1 MYKGLTNTAKHVVNL
16 LAQSEASKCK
26 SDEIHPEH
34 IILAILQEGS
44 GTACRILR
52 ALNIDIDAMHDA
64 ITKKATVKRGD
75 APTGNPNYSTRGK
88 KILEDAIEE
97 SNITGGVYV
106 GTEHLLLTCAHEL
119 DSITAKYLL
128 KCNVSMS
135 ILRDMIRKTVLEE
148 GEKKSVVMSGGGKRH
163 KMKRVPKNEPAYAA
177 PYSKKRTPALDQFS
191 TELTKEAQGNKINSF
206 IGREYE
212 LARILQILMRRNKNN
227 PILIGEPGVGK
238 TAIIEGLAHMIIS
251 RKAPFSLSNKKI
263 LSIDLPAVVAGTKY
277 RGEFEERLKRLMK
290 EARVD
295 KNIILFIDE
304 IHTLVG
310 AGSAEGSL
318 DAANIFKPALSRGE
332 IQCIG
337 ATTIAEYKK
346 YIEKDSA
353 LERRFQSVLVEEP
366 TIKETVGILHGVKK
380 HYEQHHG
387 VKYSDEAIQA
397 AVNYSKRYINERF
410 LPDKAIDVIDEVGA
424 RYQIVHVDPP
434 TAITEL
440 QEEITNLNSEKT
452 GYVNAQNYERAAL
465 LRDSIHKLEIALTTE
480 KEKWQSNLHDEKHC
494 IHAQDV
500 MEVISDISRIPIS
513 DMAEGEMEKLV
524 NMREMLGKEVV
535 GQSEAIDIVVATI
548 QKSKVGLHSP
558 HKPIGSFLFLGPTGV
573 GKTLLAKELARFI
586 FGSHASLIRID
597 MSDYMEKH
605 TISRLVGAPPGYV
618 GFQEGGELT
627 EKVRRKPYSI
637 ILFDEVEKAHRDFF
651 NILLQVLEEGE
662 LQDSLGHTVSFR
674 NTIIIM
680 TSNIGTHAHPRNG
693 TVGFMEKG
701 SDIEYEELQKETLSE
716 VKKHFRPEFINRVDS
731 SVVFKP
737 LDRGVLAIIFDLLF
751 KETSQRVDKKDIT
764 LHIRKSVKDFIID
777 SVQRDNLGARP
788 LRRSISLYIEEP
800 LSLGIINGSYQAG
813 DTVHIQKKN
822 NSVVLEKAKSA
833 PHTVPRIAPVTNTE
847 QLEEHD
853 DDAHPRG
860 NSRHG
865 GNIHIAGDTQV
876 MPIHITHNE
885 NTSTA

>member
-1 MYKGLTNTAKHVVNL
+1 MYKGLTNAAKNVVNS

-26 SDEIHPEH
+26 AHEIHPEH
-34 IILAILQEGS
+34 IMLAILQEGS

-64 ITKKATVKRGD
+64 ITKKMLTKHKDELIG
-75 APTGNPNYSTRGK
+75 TLNYSIRGK

-97 SNITGGVYV
+97 SNITGSVYV
-106 GTEHLLLTCAHEL
+106 GTEHLLLTCAHEM
-119 DSITAKYLL
+119 DSITAKYLF

-135 ILRDMIRKTVLEE
+135 ILRDMIRKIVSQG
-148 GEKKSVVMSGGGKRH
+148 GEARSVVMSGDGKRH
-163 KMKRVPKNEPAYAA
+163 RMKRMPKNEHAYVAQHV
-177 PYSKKRTPALDQFS
+177 KKRTPALDEFS
-191 TELTKEAQGNKINSF
+191 TELTKEAQANKIDSF
-206 IGREYE
+206 IGREKE
-212 LARILQILMRRNKNN
+212 LARIVQILMRRNKNN

-238 TAIIEGLAHMIIS
+238 TAIIEGLSHMIIS
-251 RKAPFSLSNKKI
+251 GKTPFSLSNKRV
-263 LSIDLPAVVAGTKY
+263 LSVDLPAVVAGTKY

-310 AGSAEGSL
+310 AGGAEGSL
-318 DAANIFKPALSRGE
+318 DAANIFKPALSRGD

-346 YIEKDSA
+346 YIEKDPA

-366 TIKETVGILHGVKK
+366 TIHETVGILHGIKK
-380 HYEQHHG
+380 HYEQYHG
-387 VKYSDEAIQA
+387 VKYSDEAIHA
-397 AVNYSKRYINERF
+397 AVNYSERYINERF

-424 RYQIVHVDPP
+424 RYQIVHIDPP
-434 TAITEL
+434 RAITEI
-440 QEEITNLNSEKT
+440 QEEISNLNSEKI

-465 LRDSIHKLEIALTTE
+465 LRDSIHKLETALAAE
-480 KEKWQSNLHDEKHC
+480 KEKWQSNLHGEKNC
-494 IHAQDV
+494 IYARDV

-513 DMAEGEMEKLV
+513 DIAEGEIKKLV
-524 NMREMLGKEVV
+524 NMREMLGKQVV

-573 GKTLLAKELARFI
+573 GKTLLAKELSHFI

-618 GFQEGGELT
+618 GFQDGGELT

-637 ILFDEVEKAHRDFF
+637 ILFDEVEKAHKDFF

-693 TVGFMEKG
+693 AVGFTEKG

-716 VKKHFRPEFINRVDS
+716 VKKQFRPEFINRIDS

-737 LDRGVLAIIFDLLF
+737 LGRGVLTTIFDLLF
-751 KETSQRVDKKDIT
+751 KETSQRVNKKNIT
-764 LHIRKSVKDFIID
+764 LRIQKSVKNFIID

-813 DTVHIQKKN
+813 DTVHIRKKN
-822 NSVVLEKAKSA
+822 NAVIVEKAKSA

-847 QLEEHD
+847 QVKKRNTHTKN
-853 DDAHPRG
+853 
-860 NSRHG
+860 NSQLG
-865 GNIHIAGDTQV
+865 GDIHAGGTQA
-876 MPIHITHNE
+876 MPMHITNNE
-885 NTSTA
+885 NTNTT